1 VISWWRKKM
10 GKKKFWILIAGL
22 TLVLVVLL
30 AGIPLLFK
38 MIVQQTAEQAVA
50 PVQLGNDLLKTQVS
64 QLLHPTPTILPDPV
78 TIIHEVR
85 SLARLETI
93 QYSVEKVITA
103 QEGQGQLAAL
113 FGDKLLFV
121 AHGVVVAG
129 IDLAKMGPQ
138 DIWIDNQIL
147 YVRLPEPEIFS
158 STLDNNKSYVFD
170 RQTGLL
176 SKGDTNLETQ
186 ARQAAENEITKAAL
200 EDGILNQAG
209 INAQSYL
216 TRLFAQIG
224 YADVTFVPSIPQP
237 SVTPED

>member
-1 VISWWRKKM
+1 
-10 GKKKFWILIAGL
+10 
-22 TLVLVVLL
+22 
-30 AGIPLLFK
+30 
-38 MIVQQTAEQAVA
+38 MIIQQTAEQAVA

-138 DIWIDNQIL
+138 DIWIDNQVL

-186 ARQAAENEITKAAL
+186 ARQAAESEITKAAL
-200 EDGILNQAG
+200 DDGILNQAG

-216 TRLFAQIG
+216 TSLFAKLG
-224 YADVTFVPSIPQP
+224 YSDVTFVPSIPQP

>member
-1 VISWWRKKM
+1 M
-10 GKKKFWILIAGL
+10 GKRNIWLLIAGL
-22 TLVLVVLL
+22 ALVLVVLL
-30 AGIPLLFK
+30 VGIPFVVK
-38 MIVQQTAEQAVA
+38 EIIQQTADQAVA
-50 PVQLGNDLLKTQVS
+50 PIQQDSALLKTQVS
-64 QLLHPTPTILPDPV
+64 LLLHPTPTILPDPV
-78 TIIHEVR
+78 TIIHEIR

-103 QEGQGQLAAL
+103 EEGQGQLSAL

-121 AHGVVVAG
+121 AHGVVIAG
-129 IDLAKMGPQ
+129 VDLAKMNPQ
-138 DIWIDNQIL
+138 DIWIDNHVL
-147 YVRLPEPEIFS
+147 FVRLPQPEIFS

-200 EDGILNQAG
+200 GDGILNQAG

-216 TRLFAQIG
+216 TRLLAQLG
-224 YADVTFVPSIPQP
+224 YPDVTFVPALPEP
-237 SVTPED
+237 SATPLD

>member
-1 VISWWRKKM
+1 M

-22 TLVLVVLL
+22 ALVLVVLL

-38 MIVQQTAEQAVA
+38 MIIQQTAEQAVA

-129 IDLAKMGPQ
+129 VDLAKMGPQ
-138 DIWIDNQIL
+138 DIWIDNQVL
-147 YVRLPEPEIFS
+147 YVRLPESEIFS
-158 STLDNNKSYVFD
+158 STLDNSKSYVFD

-186 ARQAAENEITKAAL
+186 ARQAAESEITKAAL
-200 EDGILNQAG
+200 DDGILNQAG

-216 TRLFAQIG
+216 TSLFAKLG
-224 YADVTFVPSIPQP
+224 YSDVTFVPSITQP

>member
-1 VISWWRKKM
+1 M

-22 TLVLVVLL
+22 VLVLVVLL
-30 AGIPLLFK
+30 AGIPFLFK
-38 MIVQQTAEQAVA
+38 MIIQQTAEQAVA

-138 DIWIDNQIL
+138 DIWIDNQVL

-158 STLDNNKSYVFD
+158 STLDNSKSYVFD

-186 ARQAAENEITKAAL
+186 ARQAAESEITKAAL
-200 EDGILNQAG
+200 DDGILNQAG

-216 TRLFAQIG
+216 TSLFAKLG
-224 YADVTFVPSIPQP
+224 YSDVTFVPSIPQP

>member
-1 VISWWRKKM
+1 M

-22 TLVLVVLL
+22 ALVLVVLL

-38 MIVQQTAEQAVA
+38 MIIQQTAEQAVA

-129 IDLAKMGPQ
+129 VDLAKMGPQ
-138 DIWIDNQIL
+138 DIWIDNQVL
-147 YVRLPEPEIFS
+147 YVRLPESEIFS
-158 STLDNNKSYVFD
+158 STLDNSKSYVFD

-186 ARQAAENEITKAAL
+186 ARQAAESEITKAAL
-200 EDGILNQAG
+200 DDGILNQAG

-216 TRLFAQIG
+216 TSLFAKLG
-224 YADVTFVPSIPQP
+224 YSDVTFVPSIPQP

>member
-1 VISWWRKKM
+1 VINLEEKM
-10 GKKKFWILIAGL
+10 GKRNIWLLIAGL
-22 TLVLVVLL
+22 ALVLVVLL
-30 AGIPLLFK
+30 VGIPFVVK
-38 MIVQQTAEQAVA
+38 EIIQQTANQAMA
-50 PVQLGNDLLKTQVS
+50 PIQQDSALLKTQVS
-64 QLLHPTPTILPDPV
+64 LLLHPTPTILPDPV

-103 QEGQGQLAAL
+103 EEGQGQLSAL

-121 AHGVVVAG
+121 AHGVVIAG
-129 IDLAKMGPQ
+129 VDLAKMNPQ
-138 DIWIDNQIL
+138 DIWIDNHIL
-147 YVRLPEPEIFS
+147 FVRLPQPEIFS

-186 ARQAAENEITKAAL
+186 ARQAAESEITKAAL
-200 EDGILNQAG
+200 VDGILNQAG

-216 TRLFAQIG
+216 TRLLAQLG
-224 YADVTFVPSIPQP
+224 YPDVTFVPALPESTA
-237 SVTPED
+237 TPLD

>member
-1 VISWWRKKM
+1 M

-138 DIWIDNQIL
+138 DIWTDNQIL

-224 YADVTFVPSIPQP
+224 YSDVTFVPSIPQP